1 MGMTLETGAGMPTIL
16 TGGNGGGEG
25 MMGGFGGWG
34 ILLGL
39 MFGRMFG
46 WGNGFGGT
54 GGAGAAGIDTNT
66 WLAQSFSRLENG
78 QQFVR
83 EAISGVNDNLT
94 GQSFS
99 LNNAIRDVG
108 TNTSN
113 GISQLGF
120 ALNNSIRDVGNTVQA
135 TSCNTNMVLKDGFYG
150 TTSAINQSTYEN
162 SRQLDG
168 LSRQMAECCCQTQ
181 RAIDGVQNAIT
192 GAVCSIGNMFKDAE
206 LREAYSKI
214 GEQNT
219 ALSEQRV
226 ISTVLTNLQP
236 PRPIPAYSVGN
247 PYTGQTPCFC

>member
-46 WGNGFGGT
+46 WGGGGFGGF
-54 GGAGAAGIDTNT
+54 GAGAGAAGIDANT
-66 WLAQSFSRLENG
+66 WMAQSFGRLENG
-78 QQFVR
+78 QQFIR
-83 EAISGVNDNLT
+83 EAVSGVNDNLT
-94 GQSFS
+94 GQSFA
-99 LNNAIRDVG
+99 LNNTIRDVG
-108 TNTSN
+108 ANLTTQNFGIAQAIN
-113 GISQLGF
+113 G
-120 ALNNSIRDVGNTVQA
+120 VGSTVQS
-135 TSCNTNMVLKDGFYG
+135 TSCATNMTLKDGFYG
-150 TTSAINQSTYEN
+150 TSNAITNASFANTT
-162 SRQLDG
+162 QLNE
-168 LSRQMAECCCQTQ
+168 LSRQMAECCCATN
-181 RAIDGVQNAIT
+181 RAIDGVQNSIT
-192 GAVCSIGNMFKDAE
+192 SAVCTIGNMFKDAE